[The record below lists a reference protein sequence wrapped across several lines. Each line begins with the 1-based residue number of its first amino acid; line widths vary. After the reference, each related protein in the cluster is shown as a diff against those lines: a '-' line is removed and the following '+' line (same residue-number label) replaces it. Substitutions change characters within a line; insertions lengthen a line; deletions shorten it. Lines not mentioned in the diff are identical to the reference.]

1 MGLCREHL
9 VCHCELQSKAPARRN
24 EMEQAVLSLT
34 QTAVRAKPLPGLG
47 SLKDT
52 LKEAGTVPEHSVMP
66 RCRVDVAQL
75 WKGLQTQSHKWRQLL
90 LGIHTHI
97 SGRGQSLPRSGC
109 KTLAQGTT
117 DLGIQNHCSILN
129 SSVSSFGF
137 PLTAKRGWLD
147 EEHFI

>member
-97 SGRGQSLPRSGC
+97 LGGGKVSPEVVARLLRKAPLILGFR
-109 KTLAQGTT
+109 TT
-117 DLGIQNHCSILN
+117 AAS
-129 SSVSSFGF
+129 
-137 PLTAKRGWLD
+137 
-147 EEHFI
+147 